1 MAERIKGITVEI
13 GSDTSPLSKAVDNAN
28 KKIKS
33 LQKELRGVNT
43 LQKGDPNSLVLQSQK
58 QELVSK
64 SVEATKEKL
73 ELLKSKQSEVTVAF
87 EKYKQV
93 APKIQELGEKIN
105 ATKEKLKDLKAEQ
118 DKAKEAF
125 DKGEIS
131 KEKYE
136 EIKNKVK
143 DTQNALTDLKAEQNK
158 LSEGTVNAEQYRDY
172 QREIVKT
179 EQDLKAL
186 EAQQKKTSRLNFNAS
201 IKSVESFGSKCER
214 VGRKL
219 KVVSAAAAGILTV
232 SVKNASEYDESVAK
246 VSTLTDKTI
255 LSNEKLSKGILK
267 ISDDIGKSNTDI
279 AEATYQALS
288 ASVDTGNAL
297 KFTASAAKLAKA
309 GFTETATSVDVL
321 TTIEN
326 AYNISAD
333 KTNKIAD
340 MLVNTQN
347 KGKTTVGE
355 LGSAM
360 GRVIPT
366 AASMNVSIEQLCTGY
381 AELTKRG
388 INTANATTY
397 MNSLLDE
404 LGKSSSVVAKLLKK
418 ETGKSFAELSKE
430 GKTLGD
436 VIKILA
442 TGAKKTNTSF
452 NDLFKKS
459 SARKAALTLL
469 DVGAK
474 EFNKSLKDMKNCT
487 GVVDKALEDLQTP
500 STKAKKS
507 VNELKNVSVK
517 FGESL
522 LSSFTPTIQSVSEK
536 ISKLSEHWDNLSDE
550 QKQTIG
556 TILKITAVASPAL
569 ILLGKGISGTAQL
582 VMGLKTSI
590 ASLGAKTVATE
601 VDTAATVAATGATG
615 ALGVAMNALPLVA
628 IGTAIV
634 GVVSALAT
642 FASSNDECA
651 IETQKLNEQ
660 IEKNRQALK
669 EQNEQIDK
677 SAVKQLSQTENTESL
692 INELEKLVG
701 KNREVKKSDKAR
713 VDFIQGELKKALGDE
728 YDSLDKIIDKHGK
741 VIKAV
746 REEIRVQKA
755 KIILEAEQKKSQGA
769 IESEKEL
776 KKTESD
782 AFDKL
787 IKAQQKYNPL
797 KKEYNSLVS
806 KQNEA
811 ETILNNARK
820 NGIKENDKAYKIL
833 KSYGFSQK
841 QLNEILS
848 AGKDALYESSSAQTV
863 LKNNLTNAEDELG
876 KWINEHGEDYQK
888 AKTDVEDYQTT
899 YDKAHKDVINN
910 QKEQD
915 NYLKMS
921 EWWNGGAYDKII
933 NSTDWYS
940 AKIKDVT
947 KASNKKLINEYNSLN
962 DKIKFK
968 LEERNNAKNESEKK
982 AINKSLKNLQKE
994 QNSYKKQ
1001 LEKNGKIYGKDFE
1014 KNYAEGIKENSG
1026 KIEESS
1032 KNVAKKSAKVT
1043 KTAFNNALK
1052 SNTTETNKATS
1063 NGLIQ
1068 PISTTMGSLSTK
1080 NKFKSKAQT
1089 LKLAV
1094 GSGFKDTSISK
1105 DINSSNSKMIELLK
1119 YNKPKY
1125 VTVGNYLMQG
1135 IGAGIDGGL
1144 DFVCPALSRVS
1155 TSIVSKLRS
1164 LFKINSPSKLIEDE
1178 VGIYLP
1184 MALAVSVDKGTGNIL
1199 KSIENQSAAIMGGY
1213 TDMAV
1218 KAKSIMSAFALD
1230 VPEEYFTTS
1239 LGSNFQLAVQHTFA
1253 KSQSGQSTAQ
1263 AVESLNKKVDE
1274 VIDKIPTA
1282 LLLDGERLVGG
1293 TVDKTDRRLSERQ
1306 IMASRGLPS

>member
-73 ELLKSKQSEVTVAF
+73 ELLKSKQSEVTAAF

-219 KVVSAAAAGILTV
+219 KVVSAAAAGILTL

-246 VSTLTDKTI
+246 VSTLTDKTV

-309 GFTETATSVDVL
+309 GFAETATSVDVL

-507 VNELKNVSVK
+507 VNELKNVSVE
-517 FGESL
+517 FGESVSKSATPIIEDLSKKIKNLKKWYDGLSESEQNATIKIVGLTAVAAPLIVIGGKLISGAAKLANNIAQIVYKMSDLSTAFYTAEGGITALGAGFEVLSGAGAVAGTIL
-522 LSSFTPTIQSVSEK
+522 LASE
-536 ISKLSEHWDNLSDE
+536 ISKLTDETEISIQKNIDLRDEIEENAKEYDNYKKTLEDTQNAELS
-550 QKQTIG
+550 
-556 TILKITAVASPAL
+556 KI
-569 ILLGKGISGTAQL
+569 
-582 VMGLKTSI
+582 
-590 ASLGAKTVATE
+590 
-601 VDTAATVAATGATG
+601 
-615 ALGVAMNALPLVA
+615 
-628 IGTAIV
+628 
-634 GVVSALAT
+634 
-642 FASSNDECA
+642 EC
-651 IETQKLNEQ
+651 
-660 IEKNRQALK
+660 
-669 EQNEQIDK
+669 
-677 SAVKQLSQTENTESL
+677 VKDLS
-692 INELEKLVG
+692 NELENLADKNG
-701 KNREVKKSDKAR
+701 KVKKSDKAR
-713 VDFIQGELKKALGDE
+713 AKFILGELNSALGTELTLTDLQRQG
-728 YDSLDKIIDKHGK
+728 YDKISASIDKL
-741 VIKAV
+741 I
-746 REEIRVQKA
+746 QKERA
-755 KIILEAEQKKSQGA
+755 KIILDTQKETYSKAETNRVKVEKNFSKAINDTLAAEKKLADFRKKKQKIDNDVLKADERLAKAEKTHNIEIIEKAQSAYDTALRAQQDFVNKNENTENHLKSAVEQA
-769 IESEKEL
+769 
-776 KKTESD
+776 KKTEKTATKEYKKNYD
-782 AFDKL
+782 DRKKYLKQYENYQKGHYDKVVASAEINEIKIADISKASQKEIKSAYEEANKKVEYLQKKKKKAVTDDEKDMWNGL
-787 IKAQQKYNPL
+787 IKKSKAERDKYKNAL
-797 KKEYNSLVS
+797 EKFAKDTGKKTG
-806 KQNEA
+806 KA
-811 ETILNNARK
+811 ET
-820 NGIKENDKAYKIL
+820 D
-833 KSYGFSQK
+833 
-841 QLNEILS
+841 
-848 AGKDALYESSSAQTV
+848 
-863 LKNNLTNAEDELG
+863 
-876 KWINEHGEDYQK
+876 
-888 AKTDVEDYQTT
+888 
-899 YDKAHKDVINN
+899 
-910 QKEQD
+910 
-915 NYLKMS
+915 
-921 EWWNGGAYDKII
+921 
-933 NSTDWYS
+933 ST
-940 AKIKDVT
+940 ANTI
-947 KASNKKLINEYNSLN
+947 
-962 DKIKFK
+962 
-968 LEERNNAKNESEKK
+968 
-982 AINKSLKNLQKE
+982 
-994 QNSYKKQ
+994 
-1001 LEKNGKIYGKDFE
+1001 EKNSK
-1014 KNYAEGIKENSG
+1014 
-1026 KIEESS
+1026 KIENSS
-1032 KNVAKKSAKVT
+1032 KNAAKKSAKVT

-1052 SNTTETNKATS
+1052 SNTTETKVATS

-1119 YNKPKY
+1119 HNKPKY

-1135 IGAGIDGGL
+1135 IGAGINGGI
-1144 DFVCPALSRVS
+1144 DFVYPALSRVS

-1230 VPEEYFTTS
+1230 APKEYFTTN